1 LRFRSARASV
11 AGFTLLEAMLAVALT
26 AAIILAVATVTAQW
40 LPNWRRGFDSL
51 QRADLLSLGLER
63 IVADVSSAEYVAPS
77 GATNQPLFFG
87 ETLSLIFVRSAIG
100 PDSMPHLE
108 VVRLAETVDDR
119 GFAIV
124 RTRAPFTPLP
134 RGAAAAR
141 YAFADPVVLVR
152 APFRISFAYSGP
164 DGVWVN
170 SWGPRDWLPDA
181 VRITVRNWPSDQ
193 VLAASTVTRL
203 KVTAN
208 GLAAL
213 RVSGAAAS
221 GRPPHPGTDGQVPAT
236 APGQAPTPGPQ
247 L

>member
-1 LRFRSARASV
+1 
-11 AGFTLLEAMLAVALT
+11 MLAVALT
-26 AAIILAVATVTAQW
+26 AAIMLALATLTAQW

-77 GATNQPLFFG
+77 SATNQPLFFG
-87 ETLSLIFVRSAIG
+87 EMLSLTFVRSAIG
-100 PDSMPHLE
+100 PDSIPHLE
-108 VVRLAETVDDR
+108 VVRLAEAVGER
-119 GFAIV
+119 GFALV
-124 RTRAPFTPLP
+124 RTRAPFTPLQ

-141 YAFADPVVLVR
+141 YPFADPVVLVR

-170 SWGPRDWLPDA
+170 SWGPKDRLPDA

-193 VLAASTVTRL
+193 VLAASTATRL

-213 RVSGAAAS
+213 GVSGALAP
-221 GRPPHPGTDGQVPAT
+221 GQPPHPEAEGQSSGT
-236 APGQAPTPGPQ
+236 APPVQAPAPEPQ